1 MLTHDAMFV
10 FGVLGVAIILFASSV
25 IRPDV
30 VALLIVLALILGDI
44 LPVGTALAGFGDP
57 LVFLIAG
64 LFVVGE
70 GLVRTGIAYQAGQW
84 LSRLAGGSEQR
95 LLVLLMLAVAGL
107 GAFMSSTG
115 VVAIFIPVVLGVT
128 SRLGISAGRLMMP
141 LAFAALFSGMLTLI
155 ATPPN
160 LVVNNALIGAHLQ
173 PFDFFSITPI
183 GLVALALGVV
193 YMWLV
198 GGRLLPSAVPQ
209 DGSAGRRQTLA
220 ELANSYDLIEKLYR
234 LRLDPNSP
242 LVGKTVAEL
251 QVRTRYGISIVGMGR
266 NERFA
271 ERLSPVRSASV
282 FQAADTLYVVGS
294 AADAQRLCKSEYLSQ
309 LLVTE
314 TEQRRLIKEMGLAEV
329 MLPPASEMIG
339 QTLREASF
347 RTKYDVTVLGIRRK
361 GKALPGNLIETRLA
375 FGDIL
380 LISGAWKEISLLQG
394 EQRNFLV
401 LNLPKELDNVAPAY
415 RQAPFA
421 LVILLLMVLSMAFG
435 IVDNVAAVLLAAL
448 AMGVF
453 RCLRME
459 DAYQS
464 INWPTLVIIAGLLPL
479 AQALQQTGGVKLV
492 ADGLVMGLGELGPL
506 ALMAGIF
513 VLAALI
519 GMFISN
525 TATALLVA
533 PIAIVAAQQIGVSP
547 YPFAMTVAVAAS
559 AAFAT
564 PVSSPV
570 NTLVLAPG
578 GYSFGDFVRV
588 GTPLLVLVMLIT
600 LLLVPLLLP
609 F

>member
-1 MLTHDAMFV
+1 MLTHDAIFV
-10 FGVLGVAIILFASSV
+10 FCVLGAAVLLFASSFL
-25 IRPDV
+25 RPDV
-30 VALLIVLALILGDI
+30 VALLIVLALVLGDI
-44 LPVGTALAGFGDP
+44 LPVSQAVAGFGDP
-57 LVFLIAG
+57 LILLIAG

-70 GLVRTGIAYQAGQW
+70 GLVRTGIAYQAGLW
-84 LSRLAGGSEQR
+84 LSHLAGGSESR
-95 LLVLLMLAVAGL
+95 LLILLMLAVAGL

-128 SRLGISAGRLMMP
+128 ARLGISAGRLMMP

-160 LVVNNALIGAHLQ
+160 LVVNSALRSANLQ

-183 GLVALALGVV
+183 GLIALALGVV

-198 GGRLLPSAVPQ
+198 GGHLLPKDAPQ
-209 DGSAGRRQTLA
+209 NGSAGRRHTLV
-220 ELANSYDLIEKLYR
+220 ELAGSYGLLEKLYR
-234 LRLDPNSP
+234 LRLDANSS
-242 LVGKTVAEL
+242 LVGKTLAEA
-251 QVRTRYGISIVGMGR
+251 QIRTRYGVTIVGVGR
-266 NERFA
+266 DEHFA
-271 ERLSPVRSASV
+271 VRLSPVRAATV

-294 AADAQRLCKSEYLSQ
+294 ATDVQRLCKAEYLSQ

-314 TEQRRLIKEMGLAEV
+314 SDQRSLVREMGLAEV
-329 MLPPASEMIG
+329 MLPPDSEMIG
-339 QTLREASF
+339 QTLREAAF
-347 RTKYDVTVLGIRRK
+347 RTKHDLTVLGIRRNR
-361 GKALPGNLIETRLA
+361 ASLPGNLIEERLA

-380 LISGAWKEISLLQG
+380 LISGAWEDISLLQG

-401 LNLPKELDNVAPAY
+401 LNLPEELSNVAPAY

-421 LVILLLMVLSMAFG
+421 LVILLIMVISMAFG

-453 RCLRME
+453 RCLRMD
-459 DAYQS
+459 DAYRS

-479 AQALQQTGGVKLV
+479 AQALQQTGGVQLV
-492 ADGLVMGLGELGPL
+492 ANGLVVGLGEFGPL
-506 ALMAGIF
+506 ALMAGVF

-533 PIAIVAAQQIGVSP
+533 PIAIAAAQKIGVSP

-559 AAFAT
+559 AAFTT

-578 GYSFGDFVRV
+578 NYRFGDFVRV
-588 GTPLLVLVMLIT
+588 GTPLLVLVMLLT
-600 LLLVPLLLP
+600 LVIVPLLLP